1 MNSLE
6 NLVPTQTAAAALG
19 LKRQQFLSLA
29 RFLGVKPMGQQR
41 LGKASRTPA
50 NMYSSEDLVL
60 LKALEAH
67 CQVSG
72 TRAVLKHLL
81 ESRE

>member
-1 MNSLE
+1 MESTG

-29 RFLGVKPMGQQR
+29 RFLGVKPMGQQK

-50 NMYSSEDLVL
+50 NYYSQRQLQL
-60 LKALEAH
+60 LRALAAK
-67 CQVSG
+67 
-72 TRAVLKHLL
+72 TRALGVEPVLTDLL
-81 ESRE
+81 QG